1 MPQIPILLQ
10 IAKLILYL
18 SQGILPLKENRKQH
32 DQEPSQ
38 TPGLCSFMSW
48 ANEHASFRGA
58 DPAGPP
64 QLGASEG
71 GRAPPRESASTKAVL
86 LSVRAQC
93 ARAHCASALSASA
106 STCEVS
112 AAAFRNTRTSFRRC
126 PQGPRGALDA
136 ISPHSPCGEVALAE
150 RGRAEGAGDGYPPR
164 GRDGGPGRG
173 RQMISHSHKNTPLQ
187 TVTVS

>member
-71 GRAPPRESASTKAVL
+71 GRAPPGNQPPQKPFFSASVRSAHVHTAPPHSARL
-86 LSVRAQC
+86 QARARSVRQLSAT
-93 ARAHCASALSASA
+93 RGHPSGGVRRGRVGLWTPSALTHPAGRWPWLSEAG
-106 STCEVS
+106 
-112 AAAFRNTRTSFRRC
+112 R
-126 PQGPRGALDA
+126 
-136 ISPHSPCGEVALAE
+136 
-150 RGRAEGAGDGYPPR
+150 RGRGMATHPGAGTGD
-164 GRDGGPGRG
+164 RDGVG
-173 RQMISHSHKNTPLQ
+173 K
-187 TVTVS
+187 